1 MNTDFR
7 IFWQFNRLQRYKK
20 KLNIENIPS
29 EEDKNYAVFAFFF
42 IFSSR
47 ALAYIIFFLYL
58 CGSIWCMMQKKEFTS
73 DEEQMIQHEFELLL
87 DDYAHTPHRQKV
99 ELITHAFNFAHK
111 AHYGVRRLSGEPYI
125 MHPLAVA
132 RICVKEI
139 GLGSTSICAAL
150 LHDVVEDTDYTV
162 EDIAG
167 LFGEKIAQIVGGLTK
182 ISGGVFGSQ
191 ASEQAENFRKLLL
204 TISDDIRVVL
214 IKIADRLHNMRT
226 LGAQPK
232 DKQYKIAGE
241 TQYIYAPLAHRLGL
255 FPIKTELEDLSFK
268 YEHPETWQEIHDK
281 LEKVKANQMDSYE
294 HFAQPI
300 RERLT
305 SMGYSFTLKARIKSV
320 YSIWKKMVR
329 QQCSF
334 EDVYDLL
341 AVRIIFTPKD
351 SLSEKDQC
359 WMIYS
364 AITEIFRPHPER
376 IRDWIS
382 TPKANGYEALHVTV
396 MGKDGQWIEVQIRTD
411 RMHEIAERG
420 YAAHWKYKT
429 GESDDSELD
438 KWLREIK
445 DILAHPDK
453 DAMEFLGTFKLNLF
467 AQEVFVFTP
476 KGEIKTMPLGSTALD
491 FAFMLHSEL
500 GEHCIG
506 AKVNHALVPLSYQL
520 KGGDQIEVLTSN
532 SQHPQKEWLN
542 MVTTAKATNSLQQ
555 YFRREERRYIRHGE
569 RLVEDAISMDERLS
583 ANHDQVLARLLN
595 YYHITTPNEL
605 YLQVGQGTI
614 RLNNIHEIV
623 VPKRGWRSY
632 IPFLRDDSSK
642 TIDKPLEAEKTLE
655 LETAESQKQKK
666 KGPKAIVLTDEN
678 LGKEYL
684 LSSCC
689 HPIPGDEVLGYMDE
703 NGQMHIHKID
713 CPEAN
718 LLKTSYG
725 KRIYSASWNTHRV
738 QSFVET
744 IEMKGIDEFG
754 IFIQVLQTITED
766 FHINMRTINVTSE
779 DGIFKG
785 ILEIYVYDK
794 NELEELL
801 KAIRKIEAVKEV
813 RRIVE
818 N

>member
-1 MNTDFR
+1 
-7 IFWQFNRLQRYKK
+7 
-20 KLNIENIPS
+20 
-29 EEDKNYAVFAFFF
+29 
-42 IFSSR
+42 
-47 ALAYIIFFLYL
+47 
-58 CGSIWCMMQKKEFTS
+58 MQKSEFTPE
-73 DEEQMIQHEFELLL
+73 EEQMIQREFEALL

-99 ELITHAFNFAHK
+99 ELITHAFNFSYK

-139 GLGSTSICAAL
+139 GLGSTSICSAL

-167 LFGEKIAQIVGGLTK
+167 LFGDKIAQIVDGLTK
-182 ISGGVFGSQ
+182 ISGGVFGDQ

-204 TISDDIRVVL
+204 TISEDIRVVL

-226 LGAQPK
+226 LGSQPK

-281 LEKVKANQMDSYE
+281 LEAIKASKLESYE
-294 HFAQPI
+294 VFSKPI
-300 RERLT
+300 RERLEN
-305 SMGYSFTLKARIKSV
+305 MGYTFTMRARIKSV
-320 YSIWKKMVR
+320 YSIWKKMMR
-329 QQCSF
+329 QQCAF
-334 EDVYDLL
+334 EDVYDIM
-341 AVRIIFTPKD
+341 AVRIVFTPNE
-351 SLSEKDQC
+351 SMSEKDQC

-364 AITEIFRPHPER
+364 AITEIYRPHPER

-396 MGKDGQWIEVQIRTD
+396 MGKNGEWVEVQIRTD
-411 RMHEIAERG
+411 RMNEIAEHG

-438 KWLREIK
+438 KWLQEIK
-445 DILAHPDK
+445 EILAHPDK

-476 KGEIKTMPLGSTALD
+476 KGEIKTMPLGATALD

-506 AKVNHALVPLSYQL
+506 AKVNHNLVPLSYQL
-520 KGGDQIEVLTSN
+520 KGGDQIEILTSN
-532 SQHPQKEWLN
+532 SQHPQKEWLKL
-542 MVTTAKATNSLQQ
+542 VTTAKARNGLNQ
-555 YFRREERRYIRHGE
+555 YFKREERKYMKHGE
-569 RLVEDAISMDERLS
+569 RLVEDAINMDKEL
-583 ANHDQVLARLLN
+583 AENHDLSLARLLK
-595 YYHITTPNEL
+595 YYNLETPAEF
-605 YLQVGQGTI
+605 YTEVGQGAI
-614 RLNNIHEIV
+614 RLDNIHDIV
-623 VPKRGWRSY
+623 FPKRGWRSY
-632 IPFLRDDSSK
+632 IPFMGKSSDVNSPASDQK
-642 TIDKPLEAEKTLE
+642 TEIVKP
-655 LETAESQKQKK
+655 K
-666 KGPKAIVLTDEN
+666 KGPHTIELTDDELN
-678 LGKEYL
+678 KKFV
-684 LSSCC
+684 LSNCC
-689 HPIPGDEVLGYMDE
+689 HPIPGDEVLGYLDE
-703 NGQMHIHKID
+703 KGLMHIHKID

-725 KRIYSASWNTHRV
+725 KRIYSATWNTHRL

-744 IEMKGIDEFG
+744 IELKGIDTFG
-754 IFIQVLQTITED
+754 VFIHVLQTITTD
-766 FHINMRTINVTSE
+766 FHINLRAINVSSE

-785 ILEIYVYDK
+785 TMEMYVYDRS
-794 NELEELL
+794 ELDDLL
-801 KAIRKIEAVKEV
+801 KALRKIDNIKEV
-813 RRIVE
+813 KRYE
-818 N
+818 KDY

>member
-1 MNTDFR
+1 MQPSDFT
-7 IFWQFNRLQRYKK
+7 Q
-20 KLNIENIPS
+20 
-29 EEDKNYAVFAFFF
+29 EEE
-42 IFSSR
+42 
-47 ALAYIIFFLYL
+47 L
-58 CGSIWCMMQKKEFTS
+58 
-73 DEEQMIQHEFELLL
+73 MIQREFQALL

-125 MHPLAVA
+125 LHPIAVA
-132 RICVKEI
+132 RICVHEI
-139 GLGSTSICAAL
+139 GLGSTSICSAL

-167 LFGEKIAQIVGGLTK
+167 LFGEKIAQIVSGLTK
-182 ISGGVFGSQ
+182 ISGGVFGDQ
-191 ASEQAENFRKLLL
+191 ASEQAENFRRLLL
-204 TISDDIRVVL
+204 TINEDIRVVL

-281 LEKVKANQMDSYE
+281 LEAVKEHQMDSFE
-294 HFAQPI
+294 RFAVPI

-305 SMGYSFTLKARIKSV
+305 AMGYSFTLKARIKSV
-320 YSIWKKMVR
+320 YSVWKKMMR
-329 QQCSF
+329 QQCAF

-364 AITEIFRPHPER
+364 AITEMYRPHPER

-396 MGKDGQWIEVQIRTD
+396 MGSNGEWIEVQIRTD
-411 RMHEIAERG
+411 RMNEIAERG
-420 YAAHWKYKT
+420 YAAHWRYKT
-429 GESDDSELD
+429 GESDDGELD

-445 DILAHPDK
+445 EILEHPDK

-476 KGEIKTMPLGSTALD
+476 AGEIKTMPLGSTALD

-506 AKVNHALVPLSYQL
+506 AKVNHSLVPLSYRL

-532 SQHPQKEWLN
+532 SQHPQREWLK
-542 MVTTAKATNSLQQ
+542 MVTTAKAKDGLNQ
-555 YFRREERRYIRHGE
+555 YFKREERRYIKHGE
-569 RLVEDAISMDERLS
+569 RLVEDAIAMDKDLA
-583 ANHDQVLARLLN
+583 ANHDLALARLLS
-595 YYHITTPNEL
+595 YYHIAQPNEL
-605 YLQVGQGTI
+605 YSQVGQGQIHLDNI
-614 RLNNIHEIV
+614 RDIV
-623 VPKRGWRSY
+623 FPKRGWKSY
-632 IPFLRDDSSK
+632 IPFIGKKEEDDSSK
-642 TIDKPLEAEKTLE
+642 SK
-655 LETAESQKQKK
+655 AESKEVVKPK
-666 KGPKAIVLTDEN
+666 KGPHAIVLNDDDM
-678 LGKEYL
+678 GKKFV
-684 LSSCC
+684 LSNCC
-689 HPIPGDEVLGYMDE
+689 HPIPGDEVLGYLDE
-703 NGQMHIHKID
+703 NGLMHIHMID

-718 LLKTSYG
+718 LLKTSFG
-725 KRIYSASWNTHRV
+725 KRIYSATWNTRRV

-744 IEMKGIDEFG
+744 IEIKGIDKFG
-754 IFIQVLQTITED
+754 VLIKVLQTMTTD
-766 FHINMRTINVTSE
+766 FHINMRAINLSTE

-785 ILEIYVYDK
+785 TMEIYVYDRS
-794 NELEELL
+794 ELDSLL
-801 KAIRKIEAVKEV
+801 KALRKLDDIKEV
-813 RRIVE
+813 KRVAVE
-818 N
+818 S

>member
-1 MNTDFR
+1 MQKSEFT
-7 IFWQFNRLQRYKK
+7 
-20 KLNIENIPS
+20 P
-29 EEDKNYAVFAFFF
+29 EED
-42 IFSSR
+42 
-47 ALAYIIFFLYL
+47 L
-58 CGSIWCMMQKKEFTS
+58 
-73 DEEQMIQHEFELLL
+73 MIQREFEALLA
-87 DDYAHTPHRQKV
+87 DYAQTPHRQKT
-99 ELITHAFNFAHK
+99 ELITHAFNFAYK

-132 RICVKEI
+132 RICVREI
-139 GLGSTSICAAL
+139 GLGSTSVCSAL

-167 LFGEKIAQIVGGLTK
+167 LFGDKIAQIVSGLTK

-255 FPIKTELEDLSFK
+255 FPIKTELEDLSFH

-281 LEKVKANQMDSYE
+281 LEKVKASQMETYE
-294 HFAQPI
+294 QFAAPI

-305 SMGYSFTLKARIKSV
+305 SMGYNFVLKARIKSV

-329 QQCSF
+329 QQCAF

-341 AVRIIFTPKD
+341 AVRIIFTPNE
-351 SLSEKDQC
+351 SMSEKDQC

-364 AITEIFRPHPER
+364 AITELYRPHPER

-396 MGKDGQWIEVQIRTD
+396 MGANGEWIEVQIRTD
-411 RMHEIAERG
+411 RMNEIAERG

-438 KWLREIK
+438 KWIREIK
-445 DILAHPDK
+445 EILAHPEK

-476 KGEIKTMPLGSTALD
+476 SGEIKTMPLGSTALD
-491 FAFMLHSEL
+491 FAFLLHSEL

-506 AKVNHALVPLSYQL
+506 AKVNHSLVPLSYKL
-520 KGGDQIEVLTSN
+520 KGGDQIEILTST
-532 SQHPQKEWLN
+532 SQHPQQEWLDI
-542 MVTTAKATNSLQQ
+542 VTTAKAKNVLNQ
-555 YFRREERRYIRHGE
+555 YFRREERRYMKHGE
-569 RLVEDAISMDERLS
+569 QLVEDAIAMDNKLS
-583 ANHDQVLARLLN
+583 TNHDMVLARLLS
-595 YYHITTPNEL
+595 YYGMTQPTEL

-614 RLNNIHEIV
+614 RLDNINEIV
-623 VPKRGWRSY
+623 FPKRGWRSY
-632 IPFLRDDSSK
+632 IPFIGRMTKQEEPVTLPKEQDTPATENK
-642 TIDKPLEAEKTLE
+642 PADKP
-655 LETAESQKQKK
+655 KK
-666 KGPKAIVLTDEN
+666 KEPHAIVLTDEN
-678 LGKEYL
+678 LGKQYI
-684 LSSCC
+684 LSNCC
-689 HPIPGDEVLGYMDE
+689 HPIPGDEVLGYLDSDGKMY
-703 NGQMHIHKID
+703 IHKID

-718 LLKTSYG
+718 LLKTSFG
-725 KRIYSASWNTHRV
+725 KRIYSATWNTHRV

-744 IEMKGIDEFG
+744 IEFKGIDKFG
-754 IFIQVLQTITED
+754 VFIQVLQTITTD
-766 FHINMRTINVTSE
+766 FHINMRTVHVTSE

-785 ILEIYVYDK
+785 TMEIYVYDRS
-794 NELEELL
+794 ELDDLL
-801 KAIRKIEAVKEV
+801 KAIRKIDDIKEV
-813 RRIVE
+813 KRVV
-818 N
+818 NDN

>member
-1 MNTDFR
+1 
-7 IFWQFNRLQRYKK
+7 
-20 KLNIENIPS
+20 
-29 EEDKNYAVFAFFF
+29 
-42 IFSSR
+42 
-47 ALAYIIFFLYL
+47 
-58 CGSIWCMMQKKEFTS
+58 MQKSVFTPA
-73 DEEQMIQHEFELLL
+73 EEQMIQREFEALL
-87 DDYAHTPHRQKV
+87 DDYAHSPHRQNV
-99 ELITHAFNFAHK
+99 EIITHAFNFAHK

-125 MHPLAVA
+125 MHPIAVA
-132 RICVKEI
+132 RICVREI
-139 GLGSTSICAAL
+139 GLGSTSISAAL

-162 EDIAG
+162 EDIKG

-182 ISGGVFGSQ
+182 ISGGVFGDQ

-268 YEHPETWQEIHDK
+268 YEHPDTWEEIHSK
-281 LEKVKANQMDSYE
+281 LEAVKQRQMDSFE
-294 HFAQPI
+294 QFAIPI

-305 SMGYSFTLKARIKSV
+305 SMGYRFTLKARIKSV
-320 YSIWKKMVR
+320 YSVWKKMMK
-329 QQCSF
+329 QQISF

-341 AVRIIFTPKD
+341 AVRIIFTPNE
-351 SLSEKDQC
+351 SMSEKDQC

-364 AITEIFRPHPER
+364 AITEIYRPHPER

-411 RMHEIAERG
+411 RMNEIAERG

-445 DILAHPDK
+445 EILAHPEK

-476 KGEIKTMPLGSTALD
+476 KGEVKTMPLGSTALD
-491 FAFMLHSEL
+491 FAFLLHSEL

-506 AKVNHALVPLSYQL
+506 AKVNHALVPLSYRL
-520 KGGDQIEVLTSN
+520 RGGDQIEVLTSN
-532 SQHPQKEWLN
+532 SQHPQKEWFN
-542 MVTTAKATNSLQQ
+542 MVTTAKAKDGLTQ
-555 YFRREERRYIRHGE
+555 YFRREERRYIKHGE
-569 RLVEDAISMDERLS
+569 RLVEDAINMDKDLTDKR
-583 ANHDQVLARLLN
+583 DQVLARLLN
-595 YYHITTPNEL
+595 YYQLTTPNEL
-605 YLQVGQGTI
+605 YAQVGQGTI
-614 RLNNIHEIV
+614 RLDNIHEIV
-623 VPKRGWRSY
+623 FPRQSWWSHMPFIGKRKEEPTPGPS
-632 IPFLRDDSSK
+632 IEKGETKSEGE
-642 TIDKPLEAEKTLE
+642 KP
-655 LETAESQKQKK
+655 KK
-666 KGPKAIVLTDEN
+666 KAPHAIVLTDDD
-678 LGKEYL
+678 LGKKYI
-684 LSSCC
+684 LSNCC

-703 NGQMHIHKID
+703 RGQMHIHKID

-725 KRIYSASWNTHRV
+725 KRIYSATWNTRRV

-744 IEMKGIDEFG
+744 IELKGIDKFG
-754 IFIQVLQTITED
+754 VFIHVLQAITQD
-766 FHINMRTINVTSE
+766 FHINMRSINVSSD

-785 ILEIYVYDK
+785 TMEVYVYDRK
-794 NELEELL
+794 ELEELL
-801 KAIRKIEAVKEV
+801 KAIRKIEDIKEV
-813 RRIVE
+813 KRVVD
-818 N
+818 

>member
-1 MNTDFR
+1 M
-7 IFWQFNRLQRYKK
+7 
-20 KLNIENIPS
+20 EG
-29 EEDKNYAVFAFFF
+29 VFTP
-42 IFSSR
+42 
-47 ALAYIIFFLYL
+47 
-58 CGSIWCMMQKKEFTS
+58 E
-73 DEEQMIQHEFELLL
+73 EEQVIQREFEALL
-87 DDYAHTPHRQKV
+87 DDYAHTPHRQNV
-99 ELITHAFNFAHK
+99 ELITHAFNFANQ
-111 AHYGVRRLSGEPYI
+111 AHAGVRRLSGEPYI
-125 MHPLAVA
+125 LHPIAVA

-139 GLGSTSICAAL
+139 GLGSTSICSAL

-162 EDIAG
+162 DDIRG
-167 LFGEKIAQIVGGLTK
+167 LFGDKIAQIVNGLTK
-182 ISGGVFGSQ
+182 ISGGVFGDQ

-214 IKIADRLHNMRT
+214 IKLADRLHNMRT

-268 YEHPETWQEIHDK
+268 YEHPDTWQEIHEK
-281 LEKVKANQMDSYE
+281 LEAVKADQLESFE
-294 HFAQPI
+294 QFAVPI

-305 SMGYSFTLKARIKSV
+305 GMGYQFTLQARIKSV
-320 YSIWKKMVR
+320 YSVWKKMVK
-329 QQCSF
+329 QQISF

-341 AVRIIFTPKD
+341 AVRIVFTPKD

-364 AITEIFRPHPER
+364 AITEIYRPHPER

-411 RMHEIAERG
+411 RMNEIAERG

-445 DILAHPDK
+445 EILAHPEK

-476 KGEIKTMPLGSTALD
+476 TGEVKTMPLGSTTLD

-506 AKVNHALVPLSYQL
+506 AKVNHALVPLSYRL
-520 KGGDQIEVLTSN
+520 KGGDQIEILTSN
-532 SQHPQKEWLN
+532 SQHPQREWLD
-542 MVTTAKATNSLQQ
+542 MVTTAKARNGLNQ
-555 YFRREERRYIRHGE
+555 YFRREERRYTKHGE
-569 RLVEDAISMDERLS
+569 RLVEDAIHMDKQLDE
-583 ANHDQVLARLLN
+583 NHDLALARLLS
-595 YYHITTPNEL
+595 YYQMSNPNEL

-614 RLNNIHEIV
+614 RLDNLREIV
-623 VPKRGWRSY
+623 FPKQSWWSHVPFVGKRKGE
-632 IPFLRDDSSK
+632 P
-642 TIDKPLEAEKTLE
+642 TPTP
-655 LETAESQKQKK
+655 SQKGKETKNESVKPK
-666 KGPKAIVLTDEN
+666 KGPHTVVLTDDE
-678 LGKEYL
+678 LGKKFI
-684 LSSCC
+684 LSHCC
-689 HPIPGDEVLGYMDE
+689 HPIPGDEVLGFLDE
-703 NGQMHIHKID
+703 KGKMHIHKID

-725 KRIYSASWNTHRV
+725 KRIYSATWNMHRV

-744 IEMKGIDEFG
+744 IEMKGIDKFG
-754 IFIQVLQTITED
+754 VFIQVLQTITKD
-766 FHINMRTINVTSE
+766 FHINMRSINVSSD

-785 ILEIYVYDK
+785 TMEVYVYDRK
-794 NELEELL
+794 ELEELL
-801 KAIRKIEAVKEV
+801 KALRKLDDIKEV
-813 RRIVE
+813 KRVNIDNE
-818 N
+818 NEKDF

>member
-1 MNTDFR
+1 
-7 IFWQFNRLQRYKK
+7 
-20 KLNIENIPS
+20 
-29 EEDKNYAVFAFFF
+29 
-42 IFSSR
+42 
-47 ALAYIIFFLYL
+47 
-58 CGSIWCMMQKKEFTS
+58 MQKSEFTPE
-73 DEEQMIQHEFELLL
+73 EEQMIQREFEALL

-99 ELITHAFNFAHK
+99 ELITHAFNFANQ

-125 MHPLAVA
+125 LHPIAVA
-132 RICVKEI
+132 RICVSEI
-139 GLGSTSICAAL
+139 GLGSTSICSAL

-167 LFGEKIAQIVGGLTK
+167 LFGDKIAQIVSGLTK
-182 ISGGVFGSQ
+182 ISGGVFGDH

-281 LEKVKANQMDSYE
+281 LEAVKARQMESFE
-294 HFAQPI
+294 HFAIPI

-305 SMGYSFTLKARIKSV
+305 SMGYQYTLKARIKSV
-320 YSIWKKMVR
+320 YSIWKKMMSK
-329 QQCSF
+329 QCAF
-334 EDVYDLL
+334 EDVYDLM
-341 AVRIIFTPKD
+341 AVRIIFTPNE
-351 SLSEKDQC
+351 SMSEKDQC

-364 AITEIFRPHPER
+364 AITELYRPHPER

-396 MGKDGQWIEVQIRTD
+396 MGQDGQWIEVQIRTD
-411 RMHEIAERG
+411 RMNEIAERG

-445 DILAHPDK
+445 EILQHPEK

-467 AQEVFVFTP
+467 AHEVFVFTP

-491 FAFMLHSEL
+491 FAFLLHTDL

-506 AKVNHALVPLSYQL
+506 AKVNHSLVPLSYKL
-520 KGGDQIEVLTSN
+520 KGGDQVEVLTSN
-532 SQHPQKEWLN
+532 SQHPQREWFD
-542 MVTTAKATNSLQQ
+542 MVTTAKAKNSLSQ
-555 YFRREERRYIRHGE
+555 YFRREERKYIEHGK
-569 RLVEDAISMDERLS
+569 RLVEDAIAMDKDLA
-583 ANHDQVLARLLN
+583 ANHDLALARILN
-595 YYHITTPNEL
+595 HYHMTQPTEL
-605 YLQVGQGTI
+605 YDQVGQGSI
-614 RLNNIHEIV
+614 RLDNIHDIV
-623 VPKRGWRSY
+623 FPKRGWRSY
-632 IPFLRDDSSK
+632 IPFMGKSSDVNSPASDQK
-642 TIDKPLEAEKTLE
+642 TEIVKP
-655 LETAESQKQKK
+655 K
-666 KGPKAIVLTDEN
+666 KGAHAIVLTDEN

-684 LSSCC
+684 LSNCC
-689 HPIPGDEVLGYMDE
+689 HPIPGDEVLGFLDE
-703 NGQMHIHKID
+703 KGQMHIHKVD

-725 KRIYSASWNTHRV
+725 KRLYSATWNTHRV

-744 IEMKGIDEFG
+744 IELKGIDKFG
-754 IFIQVLQTITED
+754 VFIHVLQTITTD
-766 FHINMRTINVTSE
+766 FHINMRAIHVSSD

-785 ILEIYVYDK
+785 TMEIYVYDK
-794 NELEELL
+794 SELEDLL
-801 KAIRKIEAVKEV
+801 KAIRKIENIKEV
-813 RRIVE
+813 KRVNID
-818 N
+818 

>member
-1 MNTDFR
+1 MN
-7 IFWQFNRLQRYKK
+7 N
-20 KLNIENIPS
+20 
-29 EEDKNYAVFAFFF
+29 
-42 IFSSR
+42 
-47 ALAYIIFFLYL
+47 
-58 CGSIWCMMQKKEFTS
+58 KEFTQA
-73 DEEQMIQHEFELLL
+73 EEALIQREFEALL

-125 MHPLAVA
+125 LHPIAVA

-167 LFGEKIAQIVGGLTK
+167 LFGDKIAQIVGGLTK

-268 YEHPETWQEIHDK
+268 YEHPDTWQEIHDK
-281 LEKVKANQMDSYE
+281 LEAVKVNQLETYE
-294 HFAQPI
+294 HFAQPV

-320 YSIWKKMVR
+320 YSIWKKMGR
-329 QQCSF
+329 QQCGF

-396 MGKDGQWIEVQIRTD
+396 MGQDGQWIEVQIRTD

-445 DILAHPDK
+445 DILAHPEK

-506 AKVNHALVPLSYQL
+506 AKVNHALVPLSYRL

-542 MVTTAKATNSLQQ
+542 MVTTAKARNGLQQ

-569 RLVEDAISMDERLS
+569 RLVEDAISMDEKLS

-595 YYHITTPNEL
+595 YYHLKTQSEL
-605 YLQVGQGTI
+605 YLQVGQGAI
-614 RLNNIHEIV
+614 RLDNVREIV
-623 VPKRGWRSY
+623 QPKR
-632 IPFLRDDSSK
+632 
-642 TIDKPLEAEKTLE
+642 PLWKRMLFMGGEENPTDISTPPAEKTDGPAA
-655 LETAESQKQKK
+655 TDGTKSKKK
-666 KGPKAIVLTDEN
+666 KGPNAIVLTDEN

-684 LSSCC
+684 LSNCC
-689 HPIPGDEVLGYMDE
+689 HPIPGDEVLGYLDE
-703 NGQMHIHKID
+703 KGQMHIHKID

-744 IEMKGIDEFG
+744 VEMKGIDKFG
-754 IFIQVLQTITED
+754 IFIQVLQTITKD
-766 FHINMRTINVTSE
+766 FHINMRSINVTSE

-785 ILEIYVYDK
+785 TLEIYVYDRT
-794 NELEELL
+794 ELNELL
-801 KAIRKIEAVKEV
+801 KAIRKIDDVKEV
-813 RRIVE
+813 RRISD

>member
-1 MNTDFR
+1 MQKSEFT
-7 IFWQFNRLQRYKK
+7 Q
-20 KLNIENIPS
+20 
-29 EEDKNYAVFAFFF
+29 EED
-42 IFSSR
+42 
-47 ALAYIIFFLYL
+47 L
-58 CGSIWCMMQKKEFTS
+58 
-73 DEEQMIQHEFELLL
+73 MIQREFEALLA
-87 DDYAHTPHRQKV
+87 DYAQTPHRQKT
-99 ELITHAFNFAHK
+99 ELITHAFNFAYK

-132 RICVKEI
+132 RICAREI
-139 GLGSTSICAAL
+139 GLGSTSICSAL

-167 LFGEKIAQIVGGLTK
+167 LFGDKIAQIVSGLTK

-255 FPIKTELEDLSFK
+255 FPIKTELEDLSFH

-281 LEKVKANQMDSYE
+281 LEKVKASQMETYE
-294 HFAQPI
+294 QFAAPI

-305 SMGYSFTLKARIKSV
+305 SMGYNFVLKARIKSV

-329 QQCSF
+329 QQCAF

-341 AVRIIFTPKD
+341 AVRIIFTPNE
-351 SLSEKDQC
+351 SMSEKDQC

-364 AITEIFRPHPER
+364 AITELYRPHPER

-396 MGKDGQWIEVQIRTD
+396 MGANGEWIEVQIRTD
-411 RMHEIAERG
+411 RMNEIAERG

-438 KWLREIK
+438 KWIREIK
-445 DILAHPDK
+445 EILAHPEK

-476 KGEIKTMPLGSTALD
+476 SGEIKTMPLGSTALD
-491 FAFMLHSEL
+491 FAFLLHSEL

-506 AKVNHALVPLSYQL
+506 AKVNHSLVPLSYKL
-520 KGGDQIEVLTSN
+520 KGGDQIEILTST
-532 SQHPQKEWLN
+532 SQHPQQEWLDI
-542 MVTTAKATNSLQQ
+542 VTTAKAKNVLNQ
-555 YFRREERRYIRHGE
+555 YFRREERRYMKHGE
-569 RLVEDAISMDERLS
+569 HLVEDAIAMDKQLA
-583 ANHDQVLARLLN
+583 ANHDMVLARLLS
-595 YYHITTPNEL
+595 YYGMTQPSEL

-614 RLNNIHEIV
+614 RLDNINEIV
-623 VPKRGWRSY
+623 FPKRGWRSY
-632 IPFLRDDSSK
+632 IPFIGRMTKQEEPVKLPK
-642 TIDKPLEAEKTLE
+642 EQETPATENKPADKP
-655 LETAESQKQKK
+655 KK
-666 KGPKAIVLTDEN
+666 KEPHAIVLTDEN
-678 LGKEYL
+678 LGKQYI
-684 LSSCC
+684 LSNCC
-689 HPIPGDEVLGYMDE
+689 HPIPGDEVLGYLDSDGKMY
-703 NGQMHIHKID
+703 IHKID

-718 LLKTSYG
+718 LLKTSFG
-725 KRIYSASWNTHRV
+725 KRIYSATWNTHRV

-744 IEMKGIDEFG
+744 IEFKGIDKFG
-754 IFIQVLQTITED
+754 VFIQVLQTITTE
-766 FHINMRTINVTSE
+766 FHINMRTVHVTSE

-785 ILEIYVYDK
+785 TMEIYVYDRS
-794 NELEELL
+794 ELDDLL
-801 KAIRKIEAVKEV
+801 KAIRKIEDIKEV
-813 RRIVE
+813 KRVV
-818 N
+818 NDN

>member
-1 MNTDFR
+1 MP
-7 IFWQFNRLQRYKK
+7 K
-20 KLNIENIPS
+20 S
-29 EEDKNYAVFAFFF
+29 AFT
-42 IFSSR
+42 
-47 ALAYIIFFLYL
+47 
-58 CGSIWCMMQKKEFTS
+58 QE
-73 DEEQMIQHEFELLL
+73 EEQMIQREFEALLE
-87 DDYAHTPHRQKV
+87 DYARTPHRQKV
-99 ELITHAFNFAHK
+99 ELITHAFNFANQ

-125 MHPLAVA
+125 LHPIAVA

-139 GLGSTSICAAL
+139 GLGSTSICSAL

-167 LFGEKIAQIVGGLTK
+167 LFGDKIAQIVSGLTK

-268 YEHPETWQEIHDK
+268 YEHPDTWKEINDK
-281 LEKVKANQMDSYE
+281 LEAIKEQQMDSFE
-294 HFAQPI
+294 QFAVPI

-305 SMGYSFTLKARIKSV
+305 GMGYQFTLKARIKSV
-320 YSIWKKMVR
+320 YSVWKKMVR
-329 QQCSF
+329 QQCAF

-364 AITEIFRPHPER
+364 AITELYRPHPER

-382 TPKANGYEALHVTV
+382 MPKANGYEALHVTV
-396 MGKDGQWIEVQIRTD
+396 MGMNGEWIEVQIRTD

-445 DILAHPDK
+445 DILAHPEK

-476 KGEIKTMPLGSTALD
+476 KGEIKTMPLGSTVLD

-506 AKVNHALVPLSYQL
+506 AKVNHTLVPLSYQL
-520 KGGDQIEVLTSN
+520 KGGDQIEVLSSN
-532 SQHPQKEWLN
+532 SQHPLKEWFD
-542 MVTTAKATNSLQQ
+542 MVTTAKAKNGLTQ
-555 YFRREERRYIRHGE
+555 YFRREERKYMEHGK
-569 RLVEDAISMDERLS
+569 RLVEDAIAIDEQLS
-583 ANHDQVLARLLN
+583 ANHDLALARLLN
-595 YYHITTPNEL
+595 YHKITQPAEL
-605 YLQVGQGTI
+605 YSQVGQGII
-614 RLNNIHEIV
+614 RLDNIRDIV
-623 VPKRGWRSY
+623 FPKRGWKSY
-632 IPFLRDDSSK
+632 IPFIGKKDE
-642 TIDKPLEAEKTLE
+642 DKVETQEPKVENQKAKDESGEK
-655 LETAESQKQKK
+655 KPKK
-666 KGPKAIVLTDEN
+666 KEPHTIVLTDDEMN
-678 LGKEYL
+678 KKFI
-684 LSSCC
+684 LSQCC
-689 HPIPGDEVLGYMDE
+689 HPIPGDDVLGYMDE
-703 NGQMHIHKID
+703 QGVMHIHKID

-725 KRIYSASWNTHRV
+725 KRIYSATWNTHRV

-744 IEMKGIDEFG
+744 IELKGIDKFG
-754 IFIQVLQTITED
+754 VFIRVLQTITKD
-766 FHINMRTINVTSE
+766 FHINMRAIHVSSD
-779 DGIFKG
+779 DGIFSG
-785 ILEIYVYDK
+785 RMEIYVYDRK
-794 NELEELL
+794 ELDELL
-801 KAIRKIEAVKEV
+801 KAIRKIDDVKEV
-813 RRIVE
+813 KRVIVD

>member
-1 MNTDFR
+1 MQKSEFT
-7 IFWQFNRLQRYKK
+7 
-20 KLNIENIPS
+20 P
-29 EEDKNYAVFAFFF
+29 EED
-42 IFSSR
+42 
-47 ALAYIIFFLYL
+47 L
-58 CGSIWCMMQKKEFTS
+58 
-73 DEEQMIQHEFELLL
+73 MIQREFEALLA
-87 DDYAHTPHRQKV
+87 DYAQTPHRQKT
-99 ELITHAFNFAHK
+99 ELITHAFNFAYK

-132 RICVKEI
+132 RICVREI
-139 GLGSTSICAAL
+139 GLGSTSICSAL

-167 LFGEKIAQIVGGLTK
+167 LFGDKIAQIVSGLTK

-255 FPIKTELEDLSFK
+255 FPIKTELEDLSFH

-281 LEKVKANQMDSYE
+281 LEKVKASQMETYE
-294 HFAQPI
+294 QFAAPI

-305 SMGYSFTLKARIKSV
+305 SMGYNFVLKARIKSV

-329 QQCSF
+329 QQCAF

-341 AVRIIFTPKD
+341 AVRIIFTPNE
-351 SLSEKDQC
+351 SMSEKDQC

-364 AITEIFRPHPER
+364 AITELYRPHPER

-396 MGKDGQWIEVQIRTD
+396 MGANGEWIEVQIRTD
-411 RMHEIAERG
+411 RMNEIAERG

-438 KWLREIK
+438 KWIREIK
-445 DILAHPDK
+445 EILAHPEK

-476 KGEIKTMPLGSTALD
+476 SGEIKTMPLGSTALD
-491 FAFMLHSEL
+491 FAFLLHSEL

-506 AKVNHALVPLSYQL
+506 AKVNHSLVPLSYKL
-520 KGGDQIEVLTSN
+520 KGGDQIEILTST
-532 SQHPQKEWLN
+532 SQHPQQEWLDI
-542 MVTTAKATNSLQQ
+542 VTTAKAKNVLNQ
-555 YFRREERRYIRHGE
+555 YFRREERRYMKHGE
-569 RLVEDAISMDERLS
+569 QLVEDAIAMDNKLS
-583 ANHDQVLARLLN
+583 TNHDMVLARLLS
-595 YYHITTPNEL
+595 YYGMTQPTEL

-614 RLNNIHEIV
+614 RLDNINEIV
-623 VPKRGWRSY
+623 FPKRGWRSY
-632 IPFLRDDSSK
+632 IPFIGRMTKQEEPVTLPK
-642 TIDKPLEAEKTLE
+642 EQETPATENKPADKP
-655 LETAESQKQKK
+655 KK
-666 KGPKAIVLTDEN
+666 KEPHAIVLTDEN
-678 LGKEYL
+678 LGKQYI
-684 LSSCC
+684 LSNCC
-689 HPIPGDEVLGYMDE
+689 HPIPGDEVLGYLDSDGKMY
-703 NGQMHIHKID
+703 IHKID

-718 LLKTSYG
+718 LLKTSFG
-725 KRIYSASWNTHRV
+725 KRIYSATWNTHRV

-744 IEMKGIDEFG
+744 IEFKGIDKFG
-754 IFIQVLQTITED
+754 VFIQVLQTITTD
-766 FHINMRTINVTSE
+766 FHINMRTVHVTSE

-785 ILEIYVYDK
+785 TMEIYVYDRS
-794 NELEELL
+794 ELDDLL
-801 KAIRKIEAVKEV
+801 KAIRKIEDIKEV
-813 RRIVE
+813 KRVV
-818 N
+818 NDN

>member
-1 MNTDFR
+1 
-7 IFWQFNRLQRYKK
+7 
-20 KLNIENIPS
+20 
-29 EEDKNYAVFAFFF
+29 
-42 IFSSR
+42 
-47 ALAYIIFFLYL
+47 
-58 CGSIWCMMQKKEFTS
+58 MQKSDFTPE
-73 DEEQMIQHEFELLL
+73 EEQMIQREFEALL

-125 MHPLAVA
+125 LHPIAVA

-139 GLGSTSICAAL
+139 GLGSTSICSAL

-167 LFGEKIAQIVGGLTK
+167 LFGDKIAQIVSGLTK

-268 YEHPETWQEIHDK
+268 YEHPDTWQEIHDK
-281 LEKVKANQMDSYE
+281 LESVKE
-294 HFAQPI
+294 HQLESFEQFAVPI

-305 SMGYSFTLKARIKSV
+305 SMGYNFTLKARIKSV
-320 YSIWKKMVR
+320 YSVWKKMMR
-329 QQCSF
+329 QHCAF

-341 AVRIIFTPKD
+341 AVRIIFTPNE
-351 SLSEKDQC
+351 SMSEKDQC

-364 AITEIFRPHPER
+364 AITELYRPHPER

-382 TPKANGYEALHVTV
+382 TPKSNGYEALHVTV
-396 MGKDGQWIEVQIRTD
+396 MGKNGEWIEVQIRTD
-411 RMHEIAERG
+411 RMNEIAERG

-476 KGEIKTMPLGSTALD
+476 SGEIKTMPLGSTALD

-506 AKVNHALVPLSYQL
+506 AKVNHALVPLSYKL
-520 KGGDQIEVLTSN
+520 KGGDQIEILTSN
-532 SQHPQKEWLN
+532 SQHPLKEWYD
-542 MVTTAKATNSLQQ
+542 MVTTAKAREGLNQ
-555 YFRREERRYIRHGE
+555 YFRREERRYIKHGE
-569 RLVEDAISMDERLS
+569 RLVEDAINMDPELA
-583 ANHDQVLARLLN
+583 ANKDMALARLMAF
-595 YYHITTPNEL
+595 YHITQPNEL
-605 YLQVGQGTI
+605 FAHVGQGAI
-614 RLNNIHEIV
+614 RLDNIREIV
-623 VPKRGWRSY
+623 FPKRGWRSY
-632 IPFLRDDSSK
+632 IPFLGNDKMSAA
-642 TIDKPLEAEKTLE
+642 KPLNDTPAASNDEAKP
-655 LETAESQKQKK
+655 KK
-666 KGPKAIVLTDEN
+666 KVPHAVVLTDDDLN
-678 LGKEYL
+678 KKFT
-684 LSSCC
+684 LSQCC

-703 NGQMHIHKID
+703 NGLLHIHKID

-725 KRIYSASWNTHRV
+725 KRIYSATWNTHRV

-744 IEMKGIDEFG
+744 IEIKGIDTFG
-754 IFIQVLQTITED
+754 VLIKVLQTMTKD
-766 FHINMRTINVTSE
+766 FHINMRAINISTE

-785 ILEIYVYDK
+785 SMEVYVYDRA
-794 NELEELL
+794 ELDDLL
-801 KAIRKIEAVKEV
+801 KALRKIDNIKEV
-813 RRIVE
+813 KRYE
-818 N
+818 KDF

>member
-1 MNTDFR
+1 MQKSEFT
-7 IFWQFNRLQRYKK
+7 
-20 KLNIENIPS
+20 P
-29 EEDKNYAVFAFFF
+29 EED
-42 IFSSR
+42 
-47 ALAYIIFFLYL
+47 L
-58 CGSIWCMMQKKEFTS
+58 
-73 DEEQMIQHEFELLL
+73 MIQREFEALL
-87 DDYAHTPHRQKV
+87 DDYAHTLHRQKV
-99 ELITHAFNFAHK
+99 ELITHAFNFSYK

-139 GLGSTSICAAL
+139 GLGSTSICSAL

-167 LFGEKIAQIVGGLTK
+167 LFGDKIAQIVDGLTK
-182 ISGGVFGSQ
+182 ISGGVFGDQ

-204 TISDDIRVVL
+204 TISEDIRVVL

-226 LGAQPK
+226 LGSQPK

-281 LEKVKANQMDSYE
+281 LEAIKASKLESYE
-294 HFAQPI
+294 VFSKPI
-300 RERLT
+300 RERLEN
-305 SMGYSFTLKARIKSV
+305 MGYTFKMRARIKSV
-320 YSIWKKMVR
+320 YSIWKKMMR
-329 QQCSF
+329 QQCAF
-334 EDVYDLL
+334 EDVYDIM
-341 AVRIIFTPKD
+341 AVRIVFTPNE
-351 SLSEKDQC
+351 SMSEKDQC

-364 AITEIFRPHPER
+364 AITEIYRPHPER

-396 MGKDGQWIEVQIRTD
+396 MGKNGEWVEVQIRTD
-411 RMHEIAERG
+411 RMNEIAEHG

-438 KWLREIK
+438 KWLQEIK
-445 DILAHPDK
+445 EILAHPDK

-476 KGEIKTMPLGSTALD
+476 KGEIKTMPLGATALD

-506 AKVNHALVPLSYQL
+506 AKVNHNLVPLSYQL
-520 KGGDQIEVLTSN
+520 KGGDQIEILTSN
-532 SQHPQKEWLN
+532 SQHPQKEWLKL
-542 MVTTAKATNSLQQ
+542 VTTAKARNGLNQ
-555 YFRREERRYIRHGE
+555 YFKREERKYMKHGE
-569 RLVEDAISMDERLS
+569 RLVEDAINMDKELAENHDLSLERL
-583 ANHDQVLARLLN
+583 LK
-595 YYHITTPNEL
+595 YYNLETPAEL
-605 YLQVGQGTI
+605 YTEVGQGAI
-614 RLNNIHEIV
+614 RLTNIREIV
-623 VPKRGWRSY
+623 FPKRGFLSY
-632 IPFLRDDSSK
+632 IPFIGKKDNTDV
-642 TIDKPLEAEKTLE
+642 TEPQKPEIVKP
-655 LETAESQKQKK
+655 K
-666 KGPKAIVLTDEN
+666 KGAHAIVLTDEN

-684 LSSCC
+684 LSNCC
-689 HPIPGDEVLGYMDE
+689 HPIPGDEVLGFLDE
-703 NGQMHIHKID
+703 KGQMHIHKVD

-725 KRIYSASWNTHRV
+725 KRLYSATWNTHRV

-744 IEMKGIDEFG
+744 IELKGIDKFG
-754 IFIQVLQTITED
+754 VFIHVLQTITTD
-766 FHINMRTINVTSE
+766 FHINMRAIHVSSD

-785 ILEIYVYDK
+785 TMEIYVYDK
-794 NELEELL
+794 SELEDLL
-801 KAIRKIEAVKEV
+801 KAIRKIENIKEV
-813 RRIVE
+813 KRV
-818 N
+818 NTD

>member
-1 MNTDFR
+1 M
-7 IFWQFNRLQRYKK
+7 
-20 KLNIENIPS
+20 S
-29 EEDKNYAVFAFFF
+29 
-42 IFSSR
+42 
-47 ALAYIIFFLYL
+47 
-58 CGSIWCMMQKKEFTS
+58 MQKEVFTPE
-73 DEEQMIQHEFELLL
+73 EEQMIQREFEALL

-132 RICVKEI
+132 RICVREI
-139 GLGSTSICAAL
+139 GLGSTSICSAL

-167 LFGEKIAQIVGGLTK
+167 LFGDKIAQIVGGLTK
-182 ISGGVFGSQ
+182 ISGGVFGEQ

-268 YEHPETWQEIHDK
+268 YEHPDTWQEINAK
-281 LEKVKANQMDSYE
+281 LETVKERQLASFE
-294 HFAQPI
+294 HFAEPI

-305 SMGYSFTLKARIKSV
+305 AMGYQYTLKARIKSV
-320 YSIWKKMVR
+320 YSIWKKMMK

-341 AVRIIFTPKD
+341 AVRIIFTPHENM
-351 SLSEKDQC
+351 SEKDQC

-364 AITEIFRPHPER
+364 AITEIYRPHPER

-445 DILAHPDK
+445 EILQHPDK

-476 KGEIKTMPLGSTALD
+476 KGEVKTMPLGSTALD
-491 FAFMLHSEL
+491 FAFLLHSEL

-506 AKVNHALVPLSYQL
+506 AKVNHALVPVSYRL
-520 KGGDQIEVLTSN
+520 KGGDQIEVLSSN
-532 SQHPQKEWLN
+532 SQHPQREWLN
-542 MVTTAKATNSLQQ
+542 IVTTAKARNCLNL
-555 YFRREERRYIRHGE
+555 YFRREERRYIEHGK
-569 RLVEDAISMDERLS
+569 RLVEDAIQMDKDLA
-583 ANHDQVLARLLN
+583 ANHDTALARLLN
-595 YYHITTPNEL
+595 YYHMTQPNEL
-605 YLQVGQGTI
+605 YSQVGQGAV
-614 RLNNIHEIV
+614 RLDNIHEIV
-623 VPKRGWRSY
+623 YPKRSLLSY
-632 IPFLRDDSSK
+632 VPF
-642 TIDKPLEAEKTLE
+642 IG
-655 LETAESQKQKK
+655 KK
-666 KGPKAIVLTDEN
+666 KNQDTVQPAPNKQPAQPVKPKKGQPHAIVLTDEN
-678 LGKEYL
+678 LGKEYI
-684 LSSCC
+684 LSNCC
-689 HPIPGDEVLGYMDE
+689 HPIPGDEVLGYLDE
-703 NGQMHIHKID
+703 KGKMHIHKID
-713 CPEAN
+713 CVEAN

-725 KRIYSASWNTHRV
+725 KRIYSATWNTHRV
-738 QSFVET
+738 QSFIET
-744 IEMKGIDEFG
+744 IELRGIDKFG
-754 IFIQVLQTITED
+754 LLIQVLQTITKD
-766 FHINMRTINVTSE
+766 FHINMRSINVSSD
-779 DGIFKG
+779 DGIIKG
-785 ILEIYVYDK
+785 TMEVYVYDRS
-794 NELEELL
+794 ELDELL
-801 KAIRKIEAVKEV
+801 RALRKIKDINEVKRVTIDDEH
-813 RRIVE
+813 
-818 N
+818 